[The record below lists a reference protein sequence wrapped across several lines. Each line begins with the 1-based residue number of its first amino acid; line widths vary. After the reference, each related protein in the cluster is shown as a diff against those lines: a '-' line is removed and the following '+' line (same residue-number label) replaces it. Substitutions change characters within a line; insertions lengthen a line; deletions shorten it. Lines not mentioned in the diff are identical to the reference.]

1 MSTTY
6 ETGHAKN
13 AANFQILIANVTGY
27 GASYNPSMAS
37 IKLPNLNALA
47 NAANATIANL
57 NSLLPRYS
65 NAVAEREAA
74 FEPLSRLS
82 TKMYNSLKATDAIKQ
97 VKDNAETNH
106 RKLSG
111 RRASAKLSEEE
122 KQMRLAKGDEVKQIS
137 ASQKSYDNMLDTLD
151 KQIKLLADIPSY
163 VPNEIELQIATL
175 QELFNTLQ
183 IKNTAVQQQLVLL
196 NAARIARNEAL
207 YNAKTGIVAVAQD
220 VKNYAKSVF
229 GVGSAN
235 YKLISGIAIRKIK
248 I

>member
-229 GVGSAN
+229 GVSSAN

>member
-220 VKNYAKSVF
+220 VKNCAKSVF
-229 GVGSAN
+229 GVSSAN

>member
-37 IKLPNLNALA
+37 IQLPNLNALA
-47 NAANATIANL
+47 NAANAAIANL

-122 KQMRLAKGDEVKQIS
+122 KQALLAKGEEVKQIS
-137 ASQKSYDNMLDTLD
+137 ASQKSYDNMLDMLD

-175 QELFNTLQ
+175 QELFNNLQ
-183 IKNTAVQQQLVLL
+183 IKNKAVQEHLVPL

-229 GVGSAN
+229 GVSSAN